1 MAIRFKD
8 IEMPMQEALW
18 HAVNATNEHKALQQ
32 EYATMNNEIN
42 SLQGLLDQQDPNSE
56 AYKNTLNM
64 INNIKQEAQNL
75 ANNGIGVSNRNNLY
89 NLQGQYQRTVVPIKN
104 AYESRYKTLEA
115 QNAAIAKDPSL
126 IYEGGGAQGTSIDD
140 WVKNP
145 NMQFKQYSGA
155 QLTKEVSTA
164 AANLAGKFI
173 NGQNALE
180 LKSLVGGDYYA
191 FIERRGFSPE
201 AIQQAIMESPKASPI
216 LQGIVENAMQ
226 ASGIRTWADKEQ
238 LAMME
243 DRARQ
248 GLYSA
253 MGKDDANLTPNWR
266 RQMEAKMAAAR
277 KAQEEAAQDNF
288 RYREVDQ
295 IIGRENAEE
304 VKAVFE
310 KASDLTPDF
319 FALPS
324 SDPSEATSYWDT
336 FIGPQMTVTSATTGQ
351 PSNRYDQVIENRKNF
366 KHLSDK
372 EKAILKQYGVENYD
386 DLFEKGF
393 YTKDDQGNVTRAADF
408 GEKMQENMVQRT
420 SNIVVGTTDIEE
432 IGKEVLK
439 VAQNGNT
446 GSLYE
451 LRSDG
456 TYPIEYGD
464 GIGDSDISI
473 DSEVNQFYIP
483 SFEQMRVGSGNDKV
497 FQPMVVLN
505 LANGRDIGVAAGAIN
520 TNLQNVMN
528 YFYRA
533 YVNAKASNNQYAM
546 KQAQVEAAR
555 AAYREITYNKNHVM
569 GKTGKE
575 IF

>member
-1 MAIRFKD
+1 MAIKFKD

-18 HAVNATNEHKALQQ
+18 HAVNATNEHKTLEQ

-75 ANNGIGVSNRNNLY
+75 ANNGIGVSNRSNLY

-104 AYESRYKTLEA
+104 AYESRYKALET
-115 QNAAIAKDPSL
+115 QNAAMAKDPSL
-126 IYEGGGAQGTSIDD
+126 IYERGGAQGTSIDD

-226 ASGIRTWADKEQ
+226 ASGIRTWANKEQ

-253 MGKDDANLTPNWR
+253 IGKDEAQITPNWR
-266 RQMEAKMAAAR
+266 RQMEAKATADRA
-277 KAQEEAAQDNF
+277 KKESEDAF
-288 RYREVDQ
+288 RYREVDE
-295 IIGRENAEE
+295 IIGRENAENIQE
-304 VKAVFE
+304 IFE
-310 KASDLTPDF
+310 KAVDLEPDF

-324 SDPSEATSYWDT
+324 PSDPSKATSYWDT
-336 FIGPQMTVTSATTGQ
+336 LTAY
-351 PSNRYDQVIENRKNF
+351 NRPLMYGTNLIKTNDNCDRVVENRKNF
-366 KHLSDK
+366 AHLSDE
-372 EKAILKQYGVENYD
+372 EKAILKQYGVEKYD
-386 DLFEKGF
+386 DIFDKGF
-393 YTKDDQGNVTRAADF
+393 YTKDAEGNISRAADF
-408 GEKMQENMVQRT
+408 GSKMKDNMVQRV
-420 SNIVVGTTDIEE
+420 SNVVAATTDIEE
-432 IGKEVLK
+432 VGKEVLRA
-439 VAQNGNT
+439 AQNGNT

-451 LRSDG
+451 IRNDG

-464 GIGDSDISI
+464 GVGDSNIDV

-483 SFEQMRVGSGNDKV
+483 NFEKMLIDSNGRKV

-520 TNLQNVMN
+520 TNLQNAMEQL
-528 YFYRA
+528 YRI
-533 YVNAKASNNQYAM
+533 YINAKARNDQRGM
-546 KQAQVEAAR
+546 KMAQVEALR
-555 AAYREITYNKNHVM
+555 AAYREITYNKNYVM